1 MTTEAP
7 VAWFAA
13 KRDNMFILGE
23 RRMRDRVFDLN
34 LATNEISIFRGD
46 KKVVFGQL
54 LKVDMSPE
62 ALLEDLDI
70 REGDRLLLLP
80 AGSGVAA

>member
-23 RRMRDRVFDLN
+23 RRLRDRVFDLN
-34 LATNEISIFRGD
+34 QATNELSMLRGE

-70 REGDRLLLLP
+70 KEGDRLLLLP
-80 AGSGVAA
+80 AGSGAAE

>member
-23 RRMRDRVFDLN
+23 RRLRDRVFDLN
-34 LATNEISIFRGD
+34 PVTNEFPILRGE
-46 KKVVFGQL
+46 KMVVIGRL

-80 AGSGVAA
+80 AGSGAAE

>member
-1 MTTEAP
+1 MTTEGP

-34 LATNEISIFRGD
+34 PATNEFSILRGK
-46 KKVVFGQL
+46 KKVVIGKL

-70 REGDRLLLLP
+70 EEGDRLLLLP
-80 AGSGVAA
+80 ACSGVAE

>member
-1 MTTEAP
+1 MTEAP

-23 RRMRDRVFDLN
+23 RRLRDRVFGLN
-34 LATNEISIFRGD
+34 PATNEFSILRGG

-80 AGSGVAA
+80 TGSGAAE